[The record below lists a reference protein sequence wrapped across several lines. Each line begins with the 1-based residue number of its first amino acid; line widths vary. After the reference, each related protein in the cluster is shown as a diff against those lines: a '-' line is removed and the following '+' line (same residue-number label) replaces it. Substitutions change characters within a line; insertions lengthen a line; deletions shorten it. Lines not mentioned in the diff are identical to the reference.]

1 MNYVEPIRD
10 VKKIERMKRLMR
22 KEGKLKELVLF
33 EIGIKTGLRI
43 SDILNLKWN
52 SVFSELG
59 SDPAFREVISIKEK
73 KTRKAKQFHL
83 SDNVRKVI
91 LEFWVSNQLRYED
104 YIFLSDS
111 NNVVNTHQAWSRQ
124 YVWQF
129 LNDYAYRVG
138 IRDRIG
144 AHTLRKTF
152 GYHAFKNG
160 VDLSLLMRI
169 FNHSS
174 QAVTLRY
181 IGITQDQIDD
191 VYVNLDKIL

>member
-91 LEFWVSNQLRYED
+91 LELWVSNQLRYED
-104 YIFLSDS
+104 YIFLSGS
-111 NNVVNTHQAWSRQ
+111 NNVEIGRASCRE
-124 YVWQF
+124 
-129 LNDYAYRVG
+129 RV
-138 IRDRIG
+138 
-144 AHTLRKTF
+144 
-152 GYHAFKNG
+152 
-160 VDLSLLMRI
+160 
-169 FNHSS
+169 
-174 QAVTLRY
+174 
-181 IGITQDQIDD
+181 
-191 VYVNLDKIL
+191 